1 MKLKKLN
8 YLWADLFSK
17 RNDNDLTLLSTLK
30 SNLLFSKLK
39 RKEIA
44 YVSKYVHVR
53 HYEPNELIFSQN
65 EKGLGLYIIVKGSV
79 DVKMRPNDKTKEEVS
94 IQTLSS
100 GGFFGELALVDEE
113 SRRTASAYAITN
125 TVLIGFFKP
134 DLIEILERKP
144 ETGVKILYQLSI
156 VLGKRLSE
164 TTEAYT
170 ELQHNVNELVH
181 FNELKRIA

>member
-1 MKLKKLN
+1 MKFKKLSF
-8 YLWADLFSK
+8 LWADLFSK
-17 RNDNDLTLLSTLK
+17 RKDTDLTLLSTLK
-30 SNLLFSKLK
+30 NNLLFSKLK

-53 HYEPNELIFSQN
+53 HYDPNEIIFAQN

-79 DVKMRPNDKTKEEVS
+79 DVKMKPNEKASEEVS
-94 IQTLSS
+94 IQTLSA
-100 GGFFGELALVDEE
+100 GGFFGELALVDQDA
-113 SRRTASAYAITN
+113 RRTASAYANSN
-125 TVLIGFFKP
+125 TILIGFFKP
-134 DLIEILERKP
+134 DLMEILERKP

-170 ELQHNVNELVH
+170 ELQHNVNEWVH